1 MRVLSEVF
9 LCSEHNVLRNL
20 IMYMCTSLCLWIMTY
35 LRIFNESSRISNLSY
50 TCIFAR
56 QGFVQKQSLN
66 TFIYQGTVSLRHI
79 WIFRNW
85 FFVDH
90 YTPRFYQN
98 FSCSMFIIIIFFRF
112 SDLGNI
118 IYTSINLN
126 CGFIFTIFFKMQVL
140 TCLQGIWLYSCFI
153 KLCWHES

>member
-1 MRVLSEVF
+1 M
-9 LCSEHNVLRNL
+9 LRTQCFKKFDHV
-20 IMYMCTSLCLWIMTY
+20 YVYKLCLLIMTY
-35 LRIFNESSRISNLSY
+35 LRIFNESSTISDLSY

-79 WIFRNW
+79 LIFRNW

-90 YTPRFYQN
+90 DTPRFYQN
-98 FSCSMFIIIIFFRF
+98 LSCSMFIIIFFFRF

-118 IYTSINLN
+118 MYTSINLN
-126 CGFIFTIFFKMQVL
+126 CGFMFTIFFKMQVL
-140 TCLQGIWLYSCFI
+140 TCLQGIWLYTVSSNYVGTRVKVTF
-153 KLCWHES
+153 S